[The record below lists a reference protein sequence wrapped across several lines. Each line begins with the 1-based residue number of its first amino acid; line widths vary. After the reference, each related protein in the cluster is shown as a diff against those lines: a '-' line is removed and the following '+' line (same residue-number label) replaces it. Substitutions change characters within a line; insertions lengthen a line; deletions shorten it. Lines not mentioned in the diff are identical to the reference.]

1 MVGLP
6 PVLLPL
12 QYFFLARMESHLAGD
27 VDYDTLVR
35 QGKEAPGEV
44 TSVRVGEGVPLNGER
59 PWIVEYRFV
68 VDGHERRAEMKTVD
82 KHIVG
87 DWQEGHPVRV
97 KYFGP
102 ESMIT
107 DIEPY
112 GFPLWNTVSYIWL
125 FSACGNIVI
134 GLPVLLYAVAP
145 MRKKVRLYQSG
156 ALTTGKIVALEPF
169 TWLGFLLVA
178 KFRFRVGYRFQDR
191 DGKDVAG
198 SSTSTNLALLNGG
211 KQGDPVDVLF
221 IESCAEINCLAE
233 EQDLL
238 ALPDNA

>member
-6 PVLLPL
+6 PVLVHL

-27 VDYDTLVR
+27 VDYDTLAPE
-35 QGKEAPGEV
+35 GEEASGEV
-44 TSVRVGEGVPLNGER
+44 TSVRVGDGVPWNGER

-68 VDGHERRAEMKTVD
+68 VDGRERRAEMKTLD

-87 DWQEGHPVRV
+87 DWEEGHPVRV

-102 ESMIT
+102 ESMIA

-112 GFPLWNTVSYIWL
+112 RFPWNTVSYIWL

-145 MRKKVRLYQSG
+145 MRKKARLHQSG
-156 ALTTGKIVALEPF
+156 TLTTGKIVALEPF

-178 KFRFRVGYRFQDR
+178 KFRFRVTYHFQDR
-191 DGKDVAG
+191 DGRPAAG
-198 SSTSTNLALLNGG
+198 SSTSTNIALLNGG
-211 KQGDPVDVLF
+211 KQGDPVHVLY
-221 IESCAEINCLAE
+221 IESCPKINCLAE
-233 EQDLL
+233 EHDLL
-238 ALPDNA
+238 ALPHIT